1 MSELKIKV
9 SNTTKKEAP
18 FQPYQV
24 NGYWV
29 EKPLTTNG
37 GGFCKWGF
45 CRKFQR
51 EFFLKE
57 FLSPKFPKED
67 ADISER
73 QRTQRVRECNEWFQ
87 AKQKIYQRIIRSSDG
102 NLVLPSDFFRFGNQF
117 YLVTERIDAE
127 IISMEEVSQAT
138 PEQQHMLLK
147 VLAHAFASLA
157 KEGIVHADVKPA
169 NLLFKRTVQGWFTAK
184 VIDFDASFWEE
195 EQLEPEEI
203 MGDGAYY
210 APETI
215 LRMLE
220 EDAVITPKAD
230 VFALGLLFHQIIN
243 GSMPTVEGNE
253 EYGSMGEAVLNGETL
268 VLGERYQDLIA
279 GMLRCD
285 PEERLSSAQ
294 VLEKLREMD
303 PPDPGCPE
311 PPNVPYRKA
320 VKPEPKPEPPKPKPE
335 THSSAASGRW
345 KVPTDFD

>member
-1 MSELKIKV
+1 
-9 SNTTKKEAP
+9 
-18 FQPYQV
+18 
-24 NGYWV
+24 
-29 EKPLTTNG
+29 
-37 GGFCKWGF
+37 
-45 CRKFQR
+45 
-51 EFFLKE
+51 
-57 FLSPKFPKED
+57 
-67 ADISER
+67 
-73 QRTQRVRECNEWFQ
+73 
-87 AKQKIYQRIIRSSDG
+87 
-102 NLVLPSDFFRFGNQF
+102 
-117 YLVTERIDAE
+117 
-127 IISMEEVSQAT
+127 MEEVSQAT

-169 NLLFKRTVQGWFTAK
+169 NLLFKRTMQGWFTAK

-253 EYGSMGEAVLNGETL
+253 EYSSMGEAVLNGETL

-320 VKPEPKPEPPKPKPE
+320 VKPEPKPEPPKPE

>member
-1 MSELKIKV
+1 
-9 SNTTKKEAP
+9 
-18 FQPYQV
+18 
-24 NGYWV
+24 
-29 EKPLTTNG
+29 
-37 GGFCKWGF
+37 
-45 CRKFQR
+45 
-51 EFFLKE
+51 
-57 FLSPKFPKED
+57 
-67 ADISER
+67 
-73 QRTQRVRECNEWFQ
+73 
-87 AKQKIYQRIIRSSDG
+87 
-102 NLVLPSDFFRFGNQF
+102 
-117 YLVTERIDAE
+117 
-127 IISMEEVSQAT
+127 
-138 PEQQHMLLK
+138 
-147 VLAHAFASLA
+147 
-157 KEGIVHADVKPA
+157 
-169 NLLFKRTVQGWFTAK
+169 
-184 VIDFDASFWEE
+184 
-195 EQLEPEEI
+195 

-253 EYGSMGEAVLNGETL
+253 EYSSMGEAVLNGETL

-320 VKPEPKPEPPKPKPE
+320 VKPEPKPEPPKPE